1 MSAQIAVADPALRI
15 GAQASRRVT
24 LDAEAIRDPGSGIRS
39 VDRADD
45 ARAGLPMADP
55 GY

>member
-24 LDAEAIRDPGSGIRS
+24 LDAEAIRDQGSGQSI
-39 VDRADD
+39 APTTP
-45 ARAGLPMADP
+45 AP
-55 GY
+55 GYRWRIPDTDS